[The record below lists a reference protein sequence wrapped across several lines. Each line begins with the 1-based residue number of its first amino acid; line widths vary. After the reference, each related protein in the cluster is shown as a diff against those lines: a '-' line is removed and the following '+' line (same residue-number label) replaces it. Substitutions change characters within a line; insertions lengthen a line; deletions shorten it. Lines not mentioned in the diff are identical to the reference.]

1 MWSLLSRLTNTSWWW
16 RSGILDCLPWVA
28 QLLSLWTL
36 KMSMIVL
43 PCSPSPATT
52 PQSRYVNNYLISIDR
67 PNFFFNSWFIWV
79 HGFKFWRDSLR
90 AFGIMGMLFVIFQC
104 CWWLSKTFF
113 FLIWNLFEQRPPTG
127 IVSFAANLENIFFW
141 EISVGMYICRIYFF
155 ANIPCLTQFLLLTKV
170 FFFFSALSIYIF
182 SFSLF

>member
-1 MWSLLSRLTNTSWWW
+1 MVEIRDSGLPPLSSTAVVTVDIEDVN
-16 RSGILDCLPWVA
+16 DCPPLFSESSYNATVQVCKQLPHINR
-28 QLLSLWTL
+28 QT
-36 KMSMIVL
+36 
-43 PCSPSPATT
+43 
-52 PQSRYVNNYLISIDR
+52 RNR

-170 FFFFSALSIYIF
+170 FFFL
-182 SFSLF
+182 